1 MPETKLLRTMADQL
15 GELHKLVPKMTDA
28 IARLEE
34 FERRLIRVEGRVDQ
48 IRQSCTAADC
58 PNRIAS
64 AR

>member
-1 MPETKLLRTMADQL
+1 MADQL

>member
-1 MPETKLLRTMADQL
+1 MADQL
-15 GELHKLVPKMTDA
+15 GELHKLIPKMTDA

-48 IRQSCTAADC
+48 IRQGCTATDC